1 MQRRPC
7 RFVGL
12 QFDPFFGQR
21 TAEARQVGQ
30 AVAVD
35 DERVERVA
43 DAYAARLGVQDDR
56 RALFRVARPVEIGV
70 ADAGARFDHRYAGV
84 VAHEVDQSP
93 PAARNDQ
100 IDQSRGTEQR
110 GRRFVRGRQQGEGV
124 LVEAV
129 RRERAAD
136 QRGDRRIE
144 SRASLPPLRMQA
156 LPDLTQSAKTS
167 NPTLGRAS

>member
-1 MQRRPC
+1 M
-7 RFVGL
+7 
-12 QFDPFFGQR
+12 
-21 TAEARQVGQ
+21 
-30 AVAVD
+30 D

-136 QRGDRRIE
+136 QRGDRRIGVAGVAAPFE
-144 SRASLPPLRMQA
+144 DAGVA
-156 LPDLTQSAKTS
+156 DLTQSAKTS